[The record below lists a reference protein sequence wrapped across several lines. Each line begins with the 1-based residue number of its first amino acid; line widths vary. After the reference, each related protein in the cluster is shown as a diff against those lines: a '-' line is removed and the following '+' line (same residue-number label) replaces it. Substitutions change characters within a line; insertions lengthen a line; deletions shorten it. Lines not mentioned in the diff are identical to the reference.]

1 MPVPGVGGRMWL
13 CGKHHIGPDP
23 QAVLARTGATTV
35 VCLTQR
41 HELEDRFPEYV
52 AWLDAERDRQ
62 VIWFPIHDLSVPT
75 LEEFAGLVEDVAA
88 RLVAGERV
96 VVHCAAG
103 IGRAGTL
110 ATGVLVRLGMDR
122 ADALVHVAAHRPMA
136 GPEVG
141 AQAEL
146 IAAYAASLAPDLP
159 S

>member
-1 MPVPGVGGRMWL
+1 MPVPGAGGRMWL

-23 QAVLARTGATTV
+23 QAVLAETGATTV

-52 AWLDAERDRQ
+52 QWLDAGSGGR

-75 LEEFAGLVEDVAA
+75 LDELAGLVDDVAA
-88 RLVAGERV
+88 RVAAGEHV

-103 IGRAGTL
+103 IGRAGNV

-122 ADALVHVAAHRPMA
+122 AAALAHVAAHRPMA

-146 IAAYAASLAPDLP
+146 IAAYAASRATEPP
-159 S
+159 A